1 MGGAW
6 NVSELSETSLQF
18 SCEVKT
24 AQKKKK
30 KFLTLKIRETWV
42 NQQKSHSIKVSQRLK
57 EKKKKAVGKVGWQES
72 GGQESSFELL
82 KSENPLR
89 PPKVIMP
96 RQLYTQTWIPWEVY
110 GSSQKCEKY
119 LPLDA

>member
-1 MGGAW
+1 MIWHCRFVSCNNWTTLMLIMGEAVHVGGAW

-24 AQKKKK
+24 AQKKK

-57 EKKKKAVGKVGWQES
+57 EKKKKSCGKSWMAGEW
-72 GGQESSFELL
+72 
-82 KSENPLR
+82 
-89 PPKVIMP
+89 
-96 RQLYTQTWIPWEVY
+96 
-110 GSSQKCEKY
+110 GSRVQF
-119 LPLDA
+119 

>member
-24 AQKKKK
+24 AQKKK